1 MNQYQIFLIG
11 GSDDETAIFTEE
23 DADGLCRLLCEYRGK
38 LISSEAQD
46 YFEALS
52 NIRLELEKENLI
64 PFCYGA
70 SLNVFPSR
78 MARDMGRGMVAYK
91 IEMGKQ
97 VGQESMARIFEQGAD
112 VIPSSVSSQKKYFN
126 DWVASLR
133 A

>member
-97 VGQESMARIFEQGAD
+97 AGQESVVRIFEQGAD
-112 VIPSSVSSQKKYFN
+112 VIPSSVLSQKKYFS
-126 DWVASLR
+126 DWIVSLR